1 MNVWSEKLIAWYSM
15 HKRDLPWR
23 NTKDPYVIWLSEV
36 ILQQTRVQQGLPY
49 FEKFVSRFPTV
60 QDLAAA
66 PLQEVMQCWQGLGYY
81 SRARNL
87 HEAAKQVVEHFG
99 GAFPTTYEGIKSL
112 KGVGPYTAAAIASF
126 AFDLPHA
133 VVDGNVYR
141 VLSRHFGMRLP
152 IDHAPSQ
159 KAYAE
164 LAQKLLPTHRAADF
178 NQAIMEF
185 GAVNCIPT
193 NPDCSNCI
201 FSHSCQAFEKE
212 EVALLPIKAGK
223 VKVRDRVFNYILLR
237 KDDGVYMKERTEKD
251 IWQHLWDFELLESA
265 TFANEAEIIAHI
277 QQKFSFSSAEFL
289 VQLHSEAFKH
299 ILTHQRISARFWQV
313 QIFSNLHDKE
323 LKFVAIKALGNK
335 PLPRLIEKFLN
346 THRQWLD

>member
-1 MNVWSEKLIAWYSM
+1 MNEWSVKLIAWYSV

-23 NTKDPYVIWLSEV
+23 HTKDPYVIWLSEV

-49 FEKFVSRFPTV
+49 FEKFVSQFPTV
-60 QDLAAA
+60 KDLAKA

-87 HEAAKQVVEHFG
+87 HDAAMQVVEQFG
-99 GAFPTTYEGIKSL
+99 GVFPASYEDIKRL

-126 AFDLPHA
+126 AFDLPYA

-152 IDHAPSQ
+152 IDHVPSQ
-159 KAYAE
+159 KTYAE
-164 LAQKLLPTHRAADF
+164 LAQKLLPIDHAADF

-185 GAVNCIPT
+185 GAVHCVPA
-193 NPDCSNCI
+193 NPDCVNCI
-201 FSHSCQAFEKE
+201 FSSSCVAFERG
-212 EVALLPIKAGK
+212 EVGLLPLKAGK
-223 VKVRDRVFNYILLR
+223 VKVRERIFNYILLQ
-237 KDDGVYMKERTEKD
+237 KDGGVYMKERTEKD
-251 IWQHLWDFELLESA
+251 IWQHLWDFELVESDH
-265 TFANEAEIIAHI
+265 FASEAEIVAHI
-277 QQKFSFSSAEFL
+277 QQKFSFSSADFL
-289 VQLHSEAFKH
+289 VQLHSQEFKH
-299 ILTHQRISARFWQV
+299 ILTHQRIKARFWQV
-313 QIFSNLHDKE
+313 QIFSNLHDE
-323 LKFVAIKALGNK
+323 VLKFVAIKALGNK